1 MKKRTPHPQGSAI
14 FLFVSMVIW
23 TIYKELINADF
34 SISYA
39 SVRLIKETAG
49 ALTSLSGTRGQAGN
63 QG

>member
-39 SVRLIKETAG
+39 SVRKETAG
-49 ALTSLSGTRGQAGN
+49 ALTSLSGTGGGESGN